1 MRIAEAPQPAHH
13 VPGRRIRSEA
23 RRPWIHQ
30 GTGRLG
36 RILHQCTELVRESV
50 GLYLTQRDA
59 ADAQRQAL
67 GALARL
73 AALRDDVE
81 ARHGALP
88 GSGLAALRSER
99 DDELDQRHGNPT

>member
-1 MRIAEAPQPAHH
+1 MSKLQRTQILLEADQHRRLTGLAASE
-13 VPGRRIRSEA
+13 GRS
-23 RRPWIHQ
+23 
-30 GTGRLG
+30 LS
-36 RILHQCTELVRESV
+36 ELVRESV

-59 ADAQRQAL
+59 ADVRRQAL

-81 ARHGALP
+81 ARLGTLP

-99 DDELDQRHGNPT
+99 GDELDERQGNPT